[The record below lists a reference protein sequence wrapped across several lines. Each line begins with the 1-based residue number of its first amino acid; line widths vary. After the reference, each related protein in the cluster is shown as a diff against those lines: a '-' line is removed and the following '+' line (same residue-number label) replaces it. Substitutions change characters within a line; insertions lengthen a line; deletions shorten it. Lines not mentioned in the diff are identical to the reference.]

1 MKTHRSRRSSGLPR
15 SADSQAWVN
24 EMRGRASE
32 FRRIIEKGWRVVE
45 SHNLE
50 DWERKT
56 GVDSRDIQT
65 TLDGMLQTDLK
76 SFETKYHQWIDSI
89 CDKTVYDENTTVLLD
104 SGVDLL
110 KSKTT
115 YRINTWWE
123 IEIIHPDRAT
133 AYQEKRLF
141 SKASKSLS
149 ESTSCTSFS
158 DLGNVPEE
166 VESEDEDDTCTK
178 ANKVV

>member
-1 MKTHRSRRSSGLPR
+1 
-15 SADSQAWVN
+15 
-24 EMRGRASE
+24 
-32 FRRIIEKGWRVVE
+32 
-45 SHNLE
+45 
-50 DWERKT
+50 
-56 GVDSRDIQT
+56 
-65 TLDGMLQTDLK
+65 MLQTDLK

-149 ESTSCTSFS
+149 G
-158 DLGNVPEE
+158 GNVLHFIQ
-166 VESEDEDDTCTK
+166 
-178 ANKVV
+178 